1 MIQELISEVLELPSM
16 GNIAEQLKVLR
27 RQYAWLQEDLVRE
40 LGVSF
45 STVNRW
51 ENGEARPSRLA
62 QKGIGALVVHATG
75 DLLIVDGENS

>member
-1 MIQELISEVLELPSM
+1 MPSM
-16 GNIAEQLKVLR
+16 ENIAEQLKVLR

-62 QKGIGALVVHATG
+62 QKGIGALVVHAAG
-75 DLLIVDGENS
+75 DHLIVDGENS

>member
-1 MIQELISEVLELPSM
+1 MVEKLISGDFEMPSK

-27 RQYAWLQEDLVRE
+27 RQYGWSQEDLARE

-51 ENGEARPSRLA
+51 ENGKARPSRLA
-62 QKGIGALVVHATG
+62 QKVIGALVVHAAG
-75 DLLIVDGENS
+75 DHLIVDGENS